1 LPNWAKIRCP
11 FKTYPLLFRYIPMK
25 GDGFFDPEAEA
36 DGWSSGPHF
45 KIY

>member
-1 LPNWAKIRCP
+1 
-11 FKTYPLLFRYIPMK
+11 MK

-36 DGWSSGPHF
+36 VEWSSGPHF

>member
-1 LPNWAKIRCP
+1 
-11 FKTYPLLFRYIPMK
+11 MK

-36 DGWSSGPHF
+36 VGWSSGPHF